1 MVTARTLVI
10 VPTYNER
17 ENLEPLVRG
26 ALDALPGSDLLVVDD
41 ASPDGTGALAD
52 DLAARSARV
61 RVLHRPQKQGLGPAY
76 TAGFRA
82 ALERGYEEVIEMDC
96 DFSHDPAD
104 LPRLV
109 ATARSGADLA
119 IGSRYVPGARIEGW
133 PWSRH
138 LLSAGANLY
147 ARTLLG
153 RAVRDWTS
161 GFKCFRRAALRA
173 VLDAGAP
180 ANGYVFQVQGTYRVL
195 RRGYS
200 VVELPIVFRE
210 RTRGDSKVRY
220 NSATEAFRALWALR
234 RNG

>member
-1 MVTARTLVI
+1 MTPRTLVI

-17 ENLEPLVRG
+17 DNLESLVTR
-26 ALDALPGSDLLVVDD
+26 ALAALPDSEVLVVDD

-52 DLAARSARV
+52 ALAARTERV
-61 RVLHRPQKQGLGPAY
+61 HVLHRPYKEGLGPAY
-76 TAGFRA
+76 QAGFRW
-82 ALERGYEEVIEMDC
+82 ALDRGYDEVIEMDC

-109 ATARSGADLA
+109 AASRGGADLVV
-119 IGSRYVPGARIEGW
+119 GSRYIPGARIEGW
-133 PWSRH
+133 PWYRH

-147 ARTLLG
+147 ARALLG
-153 RAVRDWTS
+153 RGVQDWTS

-180 ANGYVFQVQGTYRVL
+180 ANGYVFQVQGTYRVR

-200 VVELPIVFRE
+200 VIELPIVFRE
-210 RTRGDSKVRY
+210 RTRGESKVRY
-220 NSATEAFRALWALR
+220 NSAFEAFRAVWTLR
-234 RNG
+234 RHG

>member
-1 MVTARTLVI
+1 MPRALVI

-17 ENLEPLVRG
+17 ENLEPLVAQ
-26 ALDALPGSDLLVVDD
+26 ALTALPDGDLLVVDD

-52 DLAARSARV
+52 ALAARSARV
-61 RVLHRPQKQGLGPAY
+61 RVLHRARKEGLGPAY
-76 TAGFRA
+76 TAGFRWA
-82 ALERGYEEVIEMDC
+82 IEHGYDEVIEMDC

-109 ATARSGADLA
+109 AAARGGTDLV
-119 IGSRYVPGARIEGW
+119 IGSRYLPGARIEGW
-133 PWSRH
+133 PWYRYF
-138 LLSAGANLY
+138 LSAGANFY

-161 GFKCFRRAALRA
+161 GFKCFRRDALQA

-180 ANGYVFQVQGTYRVL
+180 ANGYVFQVQNTYRVL

-200 VVELPIVFRE
+200 IVELPIVFRE

-220 NSATEAFRALWALR
+220 NSAVEAFRAVWNLR
-234 RNG
+234 RRK

>member
-1 MVTARTLVI
+1 MPRALVI

-17 ENLEPLVRG
+17 DNLEPLVAQ
-26 ALDALPGSDLLVVDD
+26 ALAALPDGDLLVVDD
-41 ASPDGTGALAD
+41 ASPDGTGGLAD
-52 DLAARSARV
+52 ALAARSARV
-61 RVLHRPQKQGLGPAY
+61 RVLHRARKEGLGPAY
-76 TAGFRA
+76 TAGFRWA
-82 ALERGYEEVIEMDC
+82 IEHGYDEVIEMDC

-109 ATARSGADLA
+109 AAARDGTDLV
-119 IGSRYVPGARIEGW
+119 IGSRYLPGARIEGW
-133 PWSRH
+133 PWYRY

-153 RAVRDWTS
+153 RTVRDWTS
-161 GFKCFRRAALRA
+161 GFKCFRRDALRA

-180 ANGYVFQVQGTYRVL
+180 ANGYVFQVQNTYRVL

-200 VVELPIVFRE
+200 IAELPIVFRE

-220 NSATEAFRALWALR
+220 NSAVEAFRAVWNLR
-234 RNG
+234 RGT